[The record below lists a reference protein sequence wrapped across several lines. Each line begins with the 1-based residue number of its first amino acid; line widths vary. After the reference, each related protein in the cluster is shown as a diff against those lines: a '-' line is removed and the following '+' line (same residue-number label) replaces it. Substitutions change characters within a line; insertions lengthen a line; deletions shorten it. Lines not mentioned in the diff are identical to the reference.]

1 MREWVRLSALACA
14 VMVPALALA
23 QYGEQGYDESESDG
37 AESDGAESDEAA
49 DADEGAQ
56 VAPAQT
62 TDAEFDRL
70 MMRNAYAPPAAHAE
84 TGTGLLPAA
93 EVAPI
98 APEVVVP
105 LDEWTRTRARLD
117 AVRAEQARTPGPAVV
132 LGAAEYRGE
141 ARDGALALTLKLGV
155 TLGAPGRY
163 KTVPLVG
170 DDVVLVSASREG
182 KPVPVTLIDGYHV
195 WTTREVGEV
204 ELTVQLLVPARGPRG
219 SIEFELGIARTPVTR
234 FACRFPGGG
243 LEPRIDGA
251 VAQAVRTVG
260 GATELDATLPP
271 TTRVRLVGFKDLGA
285 AEARDTKVYAET
297 STLLSIAQ
305 GRADVFAVIR
315 YTILYGGTKSF
326 AVALPAGT
334 TVVAADGE
342 GAFRWVVEKAE
353 DGGGVLRGETA
364 FPIRGAYEIS
374 LRLSRE
380 LKGSP
385 ITFDAPLPRALGVER
400 EHGWLAVEVPGRLR
414 LEDKAKSDVAAID
427 VRQLPPEMV
436 SSAVTPILRAYR
448 FHAPTAR
455 VELEVSRLPEKEP
468 ASAAIDRMRA
478 KTVVSVEGKA
488 LTELKITLK
497 NRLRPALLLTLPPH
511 TEVRSTL
518 LDGEPVKPSKN
529 EQGQIMLPLRRSA
542 GGERPEPFT
551 LQIVLES
558 DVGALGWLGAPSLA
572 LPAVDLPVSSLAWS
586 VRVPGRN
593 LYSRLVGE
601 VAAETLAGEGR
612 WHRPVTRTGRVS
624 DVTGALDAETA
635 TDEDANS
642 GGGGSG
648 AMPVRMTL
656 PEDGVRLEY
665 GRYWLPE
672 DRPVTVSFT
681 YLRRALLGP
690 IGALGV
696 ILLAALVV
704 LGIERRRALG
714 PTAAPVLAILAAA
727 LLVAG
732 GLLQVFGAGLV
743 VLAVLGGVVAHGIRS
758 GRAAELRATAGTWWA
773 TLPERW
779 RARERP
785 AIAPRWWQV
794 LGRLAI
800 AGALG
805 VALLVTSGLVF
816 AVIDLLSRPL

>member
-1 MREWVRLSALACA
+1 MRERVITILLAALVAPQLA
-14 VMVPALALA
+14 VA
-23 QYGEQGYDESESDG
+23 QGGEDYDEGGYEG
-37 AESDGAESDEAA
+37 EEAAADEAV
-49 DADEGAQ
+49 EES
-56 VAPAQT
+56 APAQAS
-62 TDAEFDRL
+62 DLDGRFDRL
-70 MMRNAYAPPAAHAE
+70 MERNAYAPAVS
-84 TGTGLLPAA
+84 TGNVVALQ
-93 EVAPI
+93 EVTIEGAGPQI

-105 LDEWTRTRARLD
+105 LPAWTAARARLD
-117 AVRAEQARTPGPAVV
+117 ALRAARARPPGPAVV
-132 LGAAEYRGE
+132 LGAAEYRAE
-141 ARDGALALTLKLGV
+141 ARSGALAVTMKLGV

-170 DDVVLVSASREG
+170 SDVVLVAASKDG
-182 KPVPVTLIDGYHV
+182 KPLPVTLIDGYHV
-195 WTTREVGEV
+195 WTTREVGEAQL
-204 ELTVQLLVPARGPRG
+204 EVQLLVPARGPRG

-234 FACRFPGGG
+234 FSCRFPGGG

-251 VAQAVRTVG
+251 VAQSVKAVG
-260 GATELDATLPP
+260 GATELEATLPP

-305 GRADVFAVIR
+305 GRAEVFSVVR
-315 YTILYGGTKSF
+315 YTILYGGTKTF

-353 DGGGVLRGETA
+353 DGASVLRGETA

-385 ITFDAPLPRALGVER
+385 ILLDAPIPRAIGVER

-414 LEDKAKSDVAAID
+414 LEDKARHDVAPID

-468 ASAAIDRMRA
+468 ASAAIARMRA

-518 LDGEPVKPSKN
+518 LDGEPVKPSRN
-529 EQGQIMLPLRRSA
+529 EAGQIMLPLRRSA

-551 LQIVLES
+551 LQITLES
-558 DVGALGWLGAPSLA
+558 EVGALGWLGAPELA

-601 VAAETLAGEGR
+601 VAAESLAGEGR
-612 WHRPVTRTGRVS
+612 WHRPVTRTGRAS
-624 DVTGALDAETA
+624 DSGAAEA
-635 TDEDANS
+635 HDEEDAS
-642 GGGGSG
+642 GGGHGSESG

-656 PEDGVRLEY
+656 PEEGVKLEY

-672 DRPVTVSFT
+672 GRPVTVSFT
-681 YLRRALLGP
+681 FVRRALIGPLALAGVALLAWVVAVSLGAA
-690 IGALGV
+690 GALGAGGTAARSSRAG
-696 ILLAALVV
+696 LAIAAVALAIALVK
-704 LGIERRRALG
+704 AS
-714 PTAAPVLAILAAA
+714 
-727 LLVAG
+727 
-732 GLLQVFGAGLV
+732 GAGLV
-743 VLAVLGGVVAHGIRS
+743 VAALLLGVGASLVRS
-758 GRAAELRATAGTWWA
+758 GRAASLRARAAAWWT

-785 AIAPRWWQV
+785 VVAPSAWQI
-794 LGRLAI
+794 LRRLVV

-805 VALLVTSGLVF
+805 LTLLMTTGLVA
-816 AVIDLLSRPL
+816 AVVDLLSRPW